1 MNKEAY
7 MREIDVSTIT
17 QTVSDL
23 FLKANY
29 VIGEDVM
36 NALDD
41 AASKETS
48 PLARHVLEQ
57 LIENNQ
63 AGAEESLCV
72 CQDTGLSIVFLTIGQ
87 EVHLVGGSLEEAVNA
102 GVRKAYTEGF
112 LRKSVVRDPLF
123 DRVNTKDNTPCM
135 QHVRIVPGD
144 QLHILVIA
152 KGFGSE
158 NMSRLAM
165 LTPAAGVEG
174 VSDFI
179 IETVR
184 LAGPN
189 ACPPLVVGVGI
200 GGSFEMAAVMA
211 KRATSLPL
219 TRKHKNPQY
228 EALSQELEQRIN
240 ALGIGPAGYGGDT
253 TALKVHIITAPTHI
267 AGLPVAVNIC
277 CHVARHAEAT
287 L

>member
-1 MNKEAY
+1 
-7 MREIDVSTIT
+7 MREIDVSTIS
-17 QTVSDL
+17 QTVAEL

-36 NALDD
+36 AALDS
-41 AASKETS
+41 AAKTEPS
-48 PLARHVLEQ
+48 PLGRHVLEQ
-57 LIENNQ
+57 LIENNR

-72 CQDTGLSIVFLTIGQ
+72 CQDTGMSVVYLTMGQ
-87 EVHLVGGSLEEAVNA
+87 DVHIVGGGLEEAVNA
-102 GVRKAYTEGF
+102 GVRKAYTGGY
-112 LRKSVVRDPLF
+112 LRKSVVAEPLF
-123 DRVNTKDNTPCM
+123 DRKNTGDNTPCVI
-135 QHVRIVPGD
+135 HVRVVPGD
-144 QLHILVIA
+144 KLHILAIA

-165 LTPAAGVEG
+165 LTPAAGVKG

-179 IETVR
+179 VETVR

-189 ACPPLVVGVGI
+189 PCPPLVVGVGV
-200 GGSFEMAAVMA
+200 GGTFELAALMA

-219 TRKHKNPQY
+219 TRKHPDPRY
-228 EALSQELEQRIN
+228 AALEEELLSHIN
-240 ALGIGPAGYGGDT
+240 ALGIGPAGYGGAT
-253 TALKVHIITAPTHI
+253 TALKVHIISAPTHI

>member
-1 MNKEAY
+1 

-23 FLKANY
+23 FLQANY

-36 NALDD
+36 EALNT
-41 AASKETS
+41 AAHQETS
-48 PLARHVLEQ
+48 PLGKHVLEQ
-57 LIENNQ
+57 LIENNR

-72 CQDTGLSIVFLTIGQ
+72 CQDTGLSVVFLTLGQ

-102 GVRKAYTEGF
+102 GVRKAYTEGY
-112 LRKSVVRDPLF
+112 LRKSIVAEPLF
-123 DRVNTKDNTPCM
+123 DRKNTGDNTPCVI
-135 QHVRIVPGD
+135 HTRIVPGD
-144 QLHILVIA
+144 KLHILAIA

-165 LTPAAGVEG
+165 LTPAAGLKG

-179 IETVR
+179 VETVR

-189 ACPPLVVGVGI
+189 PCPPLVVGVGL
-200 GGSFEMAAVMA
+200 GGSFDLAALMA
-211 KRATSLPL
+211 KRATSLPI
-219 TRKHKNPQY
+219 TRKHKDPRY
-228 EALSQELEQRIN
+228 AALEDELLARIN
-240 ALGIGPAGYGGDT
+240 ALGIGPAGYGGAT

-287 L
+287 I

>member
-1 MNKEAY
+1 
-7 MREIDVSTIT
+7 MREINLSTVT
-17 QTVSDL
+17 QTVAEL

-29 VIGEDVM
+29 VIGQDVM
-36 NALDD
+36 DALD
-41 AASKETS
+41 ASARQETS
-48 PLARHVLEQ
+48 PLGKHVLEQ
-57 LIENNQ
+57 PMENNR

-72 CQDTGLSIVFLTIGQ
+72 CQDTGLSVVFLTIGQ
-87 EVHLVGGSLEEAVNA
+87 EVHLTGGSLEEAVNA
-102 GVRKAYTEGF
+102 GVRKAYTEGY
-112 LRKSVVRDPLF
+112 LRKSVVAEPLF
-123 DRVNTKDNTPCM
+123 DRKNTGDNTPCVI
-135 QHVRIVPGD
+135 HTRIVPGD
-144 QLHILVIA
+144 RLHILAIA

-179 IETVR
+179 VETVR

-189 ACPPLVVGVGI
+189 PCPPLVVGVGI
-200 GGSFEMAAVMA
+200 GGSFELAALMA

-219 TRKHKNPQY
+219 TRRNKNPEY
-228 EALSQELEQRIN
+228 AALEDGLLARIN
-240 ALGIGPAGYGGDT
+240 ALGIGPAGYGGAT
-253 TALKVHIITAPTHI
+253 TALKVHIISAPTHI

>member
-1 MNKEAY
+1 
-7 MREIDVSTIT
+7 MREINVSAIT
-17 QTVSDL
+17 QAVSEL
-23 FLKANY
+23 FLQANY

-36 NALDD
+36 DALAT
-41 AASKETS
+41 AAEKEPS
-48 PLARHVLEQ
+48 PLGRHVLEQ
-57 LIENNQ
+57 LMENNR

-72 CQDTGLSIVFLTIGQ
+72 CQDTGLSVVFLTIGQ
-87 EVHLVGGSLEEAVNA
+87 EVHLTGGSLEEAVNA
-102 GVRKAYTEGF
+102 GVRKAYTEGY
-112 LRKSVVRDPLF
+112 LRKSVVGDPLF
-123 DRVNTKDNTPCM
+123 NRKNTGDNTPCVL
-135 QHVRIVPGD
+135 HVRLVPGD
-144 QLHILVIA
+144 QVHILAIA

-179 IETVR
+179 VETVR
-184 LAGPN
+184 LSGPN
-189 ACPPLVVGVGI
+189 ACPPLVVGVGL
-200 GGSFEMAAVMA
+200 GGSFELAPLMA

-219 TRKHKNPQY
+219 TRRHKDPQY
-228 EALSQELEQRIN
+228 AALEDNLLERIN
-240 ALGIGPAGYGGDT
+240 ALGIGPAGYGGAT
-253 TALKVHIITAPTHI
+253 TALKVHILTAPTHI

>member
-1 MNKEAY
+1 

-23 FLKANY
+23 FLQANY

-36 NALDD
+36 EALNT
-41 AASKETS
+41 AAHQETS
-48 PLARHVLEQ
+48 PLGKHVLEQ
-57 LIENNQ
+57 LIENNR

-72 CQDTGLSIVFLTIGQ
+72 CQDTGLSVVFLTLGQ

-102 GVRKAYTEGF
+102 GVRKAYTEGY
-112 LRKSVVRDPLF
+112 LRKSIVAEPLF
-123 DRVNTKDNTPCM
+123 DRKNTGDNTPCVI
-135 QHVRIVPGD
+135 HTRIVPGD
-144 QLHILVIA
+144 KLHILAIA

-165 LTPAAGVEG
+165 LTPAAGVKG

-179 IETVR
+179 VETVR

-189 ACPPLVVGVGI
+189 PCPPLVVGVGL
-200 GGSFEMAAVMA
+200 GGSFDLAALMA
-211 KRATSLPL
+211 KRATSLPI
-219 TRKHKNPQY
+219 TRKHKDPRY
-228 EALSQELEQRIN
+228 AALEDELLARIN
-240 ALGIGPAGYGGDT
+240 ALGIGPAGYGGAT

-287 L
+287 I